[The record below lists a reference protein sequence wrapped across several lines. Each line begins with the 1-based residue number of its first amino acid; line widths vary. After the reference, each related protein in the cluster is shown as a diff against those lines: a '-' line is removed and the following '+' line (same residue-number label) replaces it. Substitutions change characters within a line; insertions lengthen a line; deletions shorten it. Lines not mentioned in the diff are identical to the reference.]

1 MSSEQSSGAP
11 EQLAAAVD
19 AAAAAVRVASQ
30 PGAVDVAELNRQS
43 DAFVAAV
50 EAAHTSLLE
59 QIARAESSNPRVYE
73 PTAYDARERSQH
85 AALRASAAAAELE
98 QPRSSS

>member
-43 DAFVAAV
+43 DAFVRAV

-59 QIARAESSNPRVYE
+59 QIERAEASNPRVYE
-73 PTAYDARERSQH
+73 PTPYDARERAQL
-85 AALRASAAAAELE
+85 AALRAAAPVSDAK
-98 QPRSSS
+98 QPGR

>member
-50 EAAHTSLLE
+50 EAAHTSLLSE

-98 QPRSSS
+98 QPRS